1 MMSSAGAVSKPHSSK
16 KSIGLVALMVLSSI
30 GGILLAPNASA
41 SVSGDYEITNSIS
54 PRPDIYMTAWD
65 PVSIEVQVTNT
76 GFFYN
81 PESRSIEW
89 FVCEG
94 FQTEANCYNDR
105 EDYGIGSIESLA
117 VGASINYTFTQSFNS
132 YGDEG
137 PYTLVYRFIDSDTVT
152 SNDVAIFNFN
162 LARKLVD
169 VSIDEQDPISQL
181 ENLAEY
187 NGKYILNTDTDYQ
200 MSMDGIVSSCG
211 VCGLEADLGWKLF
224 DSFGVERANSS
235 TTYTDLPNWGKVAF
249 NRDLPILNFDS
260 EGVYTMQF
268 GILDSVGTPSG
279 DMNSFNDYQSVEV
292 VFDDTVDL
300 QISSMFP
307 LSAPTSPDYF
317 YGNDSVAVTI
327 SNLGNHT
334 VVQPLVR
341 FTVMDLDEQ
350 TESEEDCLPSEI
362 IPGDEVTCIFDL
374 NEEGDKKLRVFVS
387 EALNEGLDA
396 KPSDNVLNVQAQVI
410 VGDINPIIEQS
421 NFYGTYNTADNITFS
436 ARVSSTAA
444 GPLTYKWYRA
454 GIQLIAEGQEVTI
467 PASDLGLGDH
477 FVQIRAFDSLNNLE
491 SATTLITVF
500 NSTDISQGDWMT
512 GSAVTRTHAKGV
524 VEYDYPLAGVNYG
537 PGEGLEALLRF
548 SIDVVPTTE
557 EPSAGMD
564 WMEFD
569 INLTKLI
576 PDNVPRE
583 SIAMHQLVGYNQ
595 LDWDPL
601 DSGNYYQLIDNDTL
615 RVHITQNMDL
625 LLVGDLPA
633 PEINLSS
640 PELTLLPDGKM
651 KLDWNATGDIDNPY
665 FGGWKIYRVTS
676 PITASTY
683 FPDPAVTSSEFVWN
697 GLMQG
702 GLSATLDGTT
712 DSWIDER
719 GLDTGICSSYAIIP
733 TDRTGEP
740 NYLKAKVSLA
750 NGAPGLTCGDAID
763 PSSEV
768 SGLRAVVSY
777 NNDTS
782 CFDLYNDWYRC
793 YEVTLKWTWPDNE
806 PEGNISWN
814 VYRIEQKPIDVD
826 LRYIEP
832 IATGLV
838 NVPGEEG
845 TFVQSGTEYDGIAPY
860 RTYYY
865 ILTPLDSVGNE
876 FTLANYPSQNVE
888 RVYIEDQYWQ
898 YNEYRI
904 PEPEPEPEPPYGVEW
919 LGDLQDYMT
928 IENFQI
934 AGMVMLLTIIIN
946 FVGLP
951 LILKKRKRMKRVI
964 ARRAANAPSDL
975 DDEFQDFFN

>member
-1 MMSSAGAVSKPHSSK
+1 MSSAHAVSKRHSSK
-16 KSIGLVALMVLSSI
+16 KSIGLVALMILSSL
-30 GGILLAPNASA
+30 GGILLAPTASA
-41 SVSGDYEITNSIS
+41 SVSGDYEITTSIS
-54 PRPDIYMTAWD
+54 PRPDIYMSAWD
-65 PVSIEVQVTNT
+65 PVYIEVQVKNS

-81 PESRSIEW
+81 SESRSLEW

-94 FQTEANCYNDR
+94 FQTETDCYNDR
-105 EDYGIGSIESLA
+105 EDYGIGSIEPLA
-117 VGASINYTFTQSFNS
+117 IGASLNYSFNQPFNS
-132 YGDEG
+132 FGDEG
-137 PYTLVYRFIDSDTVT
+137 PYTLIYRFIDSDTVT

-162 LARKLVD
+162 LAQKLVD

-187 NGKYILNTDTDYQ
+187 NGKFILNTDTDYV

-211 VCGLEADLGWKLF
+211 SCGLEADLGWKLV
-224 DSFGVERANSS
+224 DSFGVELANSS
-235 TTYTDLPNWGKVAF
+235 TTYTSLPNWGAVAF
-249 NRDLPILNFDS
+249 TRDLPALNFDS
-260 EGVYTMQF
+260 EGTYTMHF
-268 GILDSVGTPSG
+268 GILDSIGTPSG
-279 DMNSFNDYQSVEV
+279 DMNSFNDLQSVEV

-307 LSAPTSPDYF
+307 LNSPTSADYF

-327 SNLGNHT
+327 SNLGNHS
-334 VVQPLVR
+334 VVGPLVR

-350 TESEEDCLPSEI
+350 IESEEDCFPTEI
-362 IPGDEVTCIFDL
+362 VPGEVETCIFDL
-374 NEEGDKKLRVFVS
+374 NELGDKKLKVFVS
-387 EALNEGLDA
+387 EALNEGVDA
-396 KPSDNVLNVQAQVI
+396 KPSDNILNAQAEVI
-410 VGDINPIIEQS
+410 VGEINPIIEQS
-421 NFYGTYNTADNITFS
+421 NFYGTYNTADNITFT
-436 ARVSSTAA
+436 ARTLPTAA

-454 GIQLIAEGQEVTI
+454 GIQLIAEGQEVTV
-467 PASDLGLGDH
+467 PASQLGLGDH
-477 FVQIRAFDSLNNLE
+477 FIQIRAYDSLNNLE

-500 NSTDISQGDWMT
+500 NSTDISQGDWMN

-537 PGEGLEALLRF
+537 PGVGLEALIRM
-548 SIDVVPTTE
+548 SIDVVSTTE

-569 INLTKLI
+569 INLTKII

-583 SIAMHQLVGYNQ
+583 SIAMHQLLGYNQ

-615 RVHITQNMDL
+615 RVHINQNMDL
-625 LLVGDLPA
+625 LLVGELPS
-633 PEINLSS
+633 PEINLSN
-640 PELTLLPDGKM
+640 PELTLLPDGQM
-651 KLDWNATGDIDNPY
+651 QLDWNATGDIENPY

-683 FPDPAVTSSEFVWN
+683 FPDPEVTDSEFIWN

-702 GLSATLDGTT
+702 ALSATLEATT
-712 DSWIDER
+712 TSWIDER
-719 GLDTGICSSYAIIP
+719 GLETGICSSYAIIP

-740 NYLKAKVSLA
+740 DFLEAKVTLA

-763 PSSEV
+763 PNSEV
-768 SGLRAVVSY
+768 SGLSASIAY
-777 NNDTS
+777 NNDTA
-782 CFDLYNDWYRC
+782 CFDLYNDWHRC
-793 YEVTLKWTWPDNE
+793 YELTLKWTWPDNE
-806 PEGNISWN
+806 PEGEITWN
-814 VYRIEQKPIDVD
+814 MYRIEQKPSDVD

-838 NVPGEEG
+838 NIPGEEG
-845 TFVQSGTEYDGIAPY
+845 SFIQYGTEYDGIAPY

-876 FTLANYPSQNVE
+876 FTLVDYPSQNVE

-919 LGDLQDYMT
+919 LGDLQDYMG

-946 FVGLP
+946 FIGLP

-964 ARRAANAPSDL
+964 AKRAANNPANL
-975 DDEFQDFFN
+975 DDEFEDFFN